1 MARILFTTF
10 GSWGD
15 LHPYIAI
22 GLALQARGHQVT
34 IGASATYGPK
44 VNAEGLAFH
53 PVRPDVS
60 LDDRAMIAYFFD
72 VRQGSKRVVSS
83 VISVVRE
90 SYEDTLPAAREAD
103 LVVSHPLT
111 FAAVIA
117 AQKLGKPWV
126 SSVLAPISFLS
137 AYDPPVVA
145 PAPWLVKLR
154 VFGPGLMKRIWDVG
168 RREAM
173 SWTGPL
179 TELRRELGLGPI
191 ANPIFEG
198 AHSPNLVLALFSKC
212 IGHPQPDWP
221 PHTIVTGFPFYDRHH
236 EHPDLSPALESF
248 LAAGPPPIVFTLGT
262 SAVATAGDFYRD
274 SLNAVQRIG
283 ARAVFLTGS
292 HPQGLPDQ
300 LPPSVLAVSY
310 APHSEV
316 FPRAAAIVHQG
327 GVGTTAQAMRAGRPM
342 LVVPFAHDQFDN
354 AARVKRLGIA
364 EVLERGRYNARRA
377 ASRLEKL
384 LQSASHAE
392 AAAKVGGRV
401 QAEDGAHAA
410 ADAMES
416 VLQRVAT

>member
-1 MARILFTTF
+1 MARILLTTF

-22 GLALQARGHQVT
+22 GLTLQARGHRVT

-44 VNAEGLAFH
+44 VEAEGLGFH

-72 VRQGSKRVVSS
+72 VRQGSKRVVKS

-111 FAAVIA
+111 FAAVLA
-117 AQKLGKPWV
+117 AQKLGRPWV

-137 AYDPPVVA
+137 ACDPPVVA

-179 TELRRELGLGPI
+179 MELRRELGLGSI
-191 ANPIFEG
+191 ANPIFDG
-198 AHSPNLVLALFSKC
+198 AHSPTLVLALFSKC
-212 IGHPQPDWP
+212 LGEPQPDWP
-221 PHTIVTGFPFYDRHH
+221 PQTVVAGFPFYDRHH
-236 EHPDLSPALESF
+236 EHAGLPPALESF

-283 ARAVFLTGS
+283 ARAVLLTGS
-292 HPQGLPDQ
+292 HPQGLPDK
-300 LPPSVLAVSY
+300 LPPDILAVSY

-342 LVVPFAHDQFDN
+342 LIVPFAHDQFDN
-354 AARVKRLGIA
+354 AARVKRLGAA
-364 EVLERGRYNARRA
+364 EVLYRGRYNARRA
-377 ASRLEKL
+377 AWRLEHL

-392 AAAKVGGRV
+392 AAARVGERV
-401 QAEDGAHAA
+401 QAEDGALAA
-410 ADAMES
+410 ADAMER
-416 VLQRVAT
+416 VLQHPAT